1 MVQVRCKVA
10 VPCCPLHM
18 AHACYLELQCPAQCF
33 SLRCQS
39 NGVLGHS
46 HFPGG
51 TLKGA
56 KLKVSACSILWA
68 SETRL
73 SRKKKKLDF
82 LITQVLFW
90 FPGRSETH
98 WSSLYNS
105 SLPSWVNSSV
115 PDTCITG
122 FQFISFQQ
130 PLANISSPFL
140 FLLLAFTL
148 SAKSLLVGLQ
158 LALWHLPLLISLCC
172 CSCYPW
178 GLNEEQVDVIRSLSG
193 KRMGREPITNQGII

>member
-1 MVQVRCKVA
+1 MRAIFLTETILVISSSS
-10 VPCCPLHM
+10 L
-18 AHACYLELQCPAQCF
+18 LPASTAGMGCGDHTHTHTH
-33 SLRCQS
+33 SLR
-39 NGVLGHS
+39 V
-46 HFPGG
+46 
-51 TLKGA
+51 
-56 KLKVSACSILWA
+56 
-68 SETRL
+68 R
-73 SRKKKKLDF
+73 
-82 LITQVLFW
+82 
-90 FPGRSETH
+90 FPGRSKTH

>member
-10 VPCCPLHM
+10 LPCCPLHM

-73 SRKKKKLDF
+73 SRKKKKVRLFNYPGSVLVSWELFMGFIGHSRDNNTAPAPCPATSHPIQGGMHAHPPNHRTQNCCNSSCLDQYHF
-82 LITQVLFW
+82 SYLKHGLFW
-90 FPGRSETH
+90 HP
-98 WSSLYNS
+98 
-105 SLPSWVNSSV
+105 
-115 PDTCITG
+115 
-122 FQFISFQQ
+122 
-130 PLANISSPFL
+130 
-140 FLLLAFTL
+140 
-148 SAKSLLVGLQ
+148 
-158 LALWHLPLLISLCC
+158 
-172 CSCYPW
+172 
-178 GLNEEQVDVIRSLSG
+178 
-193 KRMGREPITNQGII
+193 